1 MCLNILPFIP
11 FSAHRAFH
19 QHTHVFLAGLLF
31 VFLHAWL
38 SPGKLWSH
46 DECCTSCTQDYRERE
61 QRTCP
66 KNVIRD
72 NGKMINKKIK
82 SQEEWSRLSGL
93 QRDSVFF
100 ERVIL
105 NPCLRRSMDLLKKKK
120 KEKFQDFWVK
130 ANSYFYIAWRQF
142 CSSGA

>member
-1 MCLNILPFIP
+1 MLEYSPLHTLLSTPSLPQ
-11 FSAHRAFH
+11 AHT
-19 QHTHVFLAGLLF
+19 QVFLAGLF
-31 VFLHAWL
+31 VFSHAWL

-46 DECCTSCTQDYRERE
+46 DEYTQDYRERE

-72 NGKMINKKIK
+72 NGKMINQKIK

-120 KEKFQDFWVK
+120 KEKFQDFWV
-130 ANSYFYIAWRQF
+130 
-142 CSSGA
+142 